1 MAFLPCPY
9 LGNDVELSDERERH
23 ILGHHPDLLPS
34 CHARMVETVEW
45 RKS

>member
-9 LGNDVELSDERERH
+9 LETDVELSDDRERH
-23 ILGHHPDLLPS
+23 ILSHHPDFVRKLK
-34 CHARMVETVEW
+34 EGEVEW